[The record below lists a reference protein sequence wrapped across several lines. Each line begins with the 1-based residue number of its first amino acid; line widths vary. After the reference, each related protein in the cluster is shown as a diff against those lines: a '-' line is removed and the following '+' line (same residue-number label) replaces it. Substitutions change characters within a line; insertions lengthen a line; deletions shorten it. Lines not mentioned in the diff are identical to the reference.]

1 MKAVLLISSSLL
13 GLIAQPAQAQSGAP
27 GEGAG
32 PQPTQDLS
40 PASRRN
46 PAQPGQADARAS
58 ATDTAPAAPPAADGS
73 NGDIVV
79 TATRRNE
86 RLQDVPLSVTAFGQA
101 ELTKR
106 GIVGFEGLARETPG
120 VVLNKPS
127 ANFNNFT
134 ARGIATNSYGANL
147 QSTVAIYVDE
157 LPISVTGNSTL
168 IDPNLFD
175 VERVEFLRGPQGT
188 LFGSGSLSGALRVLN
203 RNPDLDTVDASIL
216 IDEAVTKSDSPR
228 SRANAMLNVPLVDGT
243 LALRV
248 VGFYRYEK
256 GYLDNV
262 GTGQHNANTLRDW
275 GGRAIL
281 LWKPTDRLSA
291 RFLFS
296 HEDSAPED
304 SSLAQ
309 PSLGRDKRNSFRPDL
324 FTAKLTNYNATIEY
338 QFDGARLSSSS
349 TYSVYNQQFGA
360 DISATLGGAVPLSVQ
375 AGGPQR
381 TFVEEAR
388 LISDPGGRW
397 DWIIGGFYLN
407 RELTATTLLRTSPA
421 FLAAGGI
428 TGAQGPAGDA
438 FQANV
443 FKTRSHELAG
453 FGELTYH
460 VSDKLWATGGIRY
473 GRTDAQTSTISGG
486 FTAPAFFVQALFGI
500 PGKLAIVPTPAAATP
515 RVRGSRPSFKASI
528 SFKPM
533 ASLTTY
539 ATVATGFRAPIYNA
553 NAGLVSPINPNDLT
567 IPTGASS
574 DSLINYEVGL
584 KGRFL
589 DGKLVA
595 NLAAY
600 YIDWNNIQVQGNR
613 VSDAAQFTTNIGHAV
628 SKGLEFEIVAKPVSA
643 LTFGASGS
651 INDAK
656 VTRVSASEAAI
667 SGAAVGARLTSP
679 HFQGSAFAQLN
690 FKLGSSAPAFFN
702 ATVQHVGAY
711 PNAFPFTPGLPGV
724 PNPGYGFT
732 DAYQNVNLSLG
743 ATFGSLSATL
753 YVENLLDDHSV
764 TYLHPEAILSSRV
777 GTLRPRTVGLRLGY
791 AL

>member
-1 MKAVLLISSSLL
+1 MKAPFLISSSLL
-13 GLIAQPAQAQSGAP
+13 GLIAMPVAAAQSPAP
-27 GEGAG
+27 NTAPNTAAG
-32 PQPTQDLS
+32 PI
-40 PASRRN
+40 
-46 PAQPGQADARAS
+46 
-58 ATDTAPAAPPAADGS
+58 ATDPARPQSSDRT

-86 RLQDVPLSVTAFGQA
+86 RLQDVPLSVTAFDQA

-188 LFGSGSLSGALRVLN
+188 LFGSGSLSGALRILN
-203 RNPDLDTVDASIL
+203 RNPDLNKLDASIL
-216 IDEAVTKSDSPR
+216 IDEALTKSDSPR
-228 SRANAMLNVPLVDGT
+228 SRANAMINVPLADGT

-248 VGFYRYEK
+248 VGFYRYEE

-262 GTGQHNANTLRDW
+262 GTGQRNSNTLRDW

-291 RFLFS
+291 RLLFS
-296 HEDSAPED
+296 HEDSTPED
-304 SSLAQ
+304 SSLTQ
-309 PSLGRDKRNSFRPDL
+309 PSLGRDRRSSFRPDL

-338 QFDGARLSSSS
+338 QFDGARLISSS
-349 TYSVYNQQFGA
+349 TYSNYKQQFGA
-360 DISATLGGAVPLSVQ
+360 DISATLGGAVPLSVE

-421 FLAAGGI
+421 FLTARGI
-428 TGAQGPAGDA
+428 AGAQGPAGDA

-443 FKTRSHELAG
+443 FKTKSHELAG

-460 VSDKLWATGGIRY
+460 VSDRLWATGGIRY
-473 GRTDAQTSTISGG
+473 GRTDSRTSTLSGG
-486 FTAPAFFVQALFGI
+486 FTAPTFFLQALFGI
-500 PGKLAIVPTPAAATP
+500 PGQLAIVPTPTAITP
-515 RVRGSRPSFKASI
+515 EVRGSRPSFKGSI
-528 SFKPM
+528 SFKPV

-539 ATVATGFRAPIYNA
+539 ATVATGFRAPVYNA
-553 NAGLVSPINPNDLT
+553 NAGLVSPINPDDLA

-574 DSLINYEVGL
+574 DNLINYEVGL

-600 YIDWNNIQVQGNR
+600 YIDWNNIQVGGNR
-613 VSDAAQFTTNIGHAV
+613 VSDAAQFSTNIGHAV
-628 SKGLEFEIVAKPVSA
+628 SKGVEFEIVAKPAAA

-651 INDAK
+651 LNDAK

-667 SGAAVGARLTSP
+667 SGAVVGARLAAP
-679 HFQGSAFAQLN
+679 RFQGSAFAQFN
-690 FKLGSSAPAFFN
+690 FTLGSSAPGFFN

-711 PNAFPFTPGLPGV
+711 PNSFPFTPGKPGV

-732 DAYQNVNLSLG
+732 DA
-743 ATFGSLSATL
+743 
-753 YVENLLDDHSV
+753 
-764 TYLHPEAILSSRV
+764 
-777 GTLRPRTVGLRLGY
+777 
-791 AL
+791 